1 MKALYELAIEVMA
14 DIKQIENAIGSL
26 SGNGIESHYRLRTNG
41 EVRGSYVYAKVRT
54 SNYVKLLHA
63 EKKDLEK
70 DFCIIKNENL
80 TDEYKGNEYF
90 MNYKYKIN
98 IIFQIPD

>member
-1 MKALYELAIEVMA
+1 MNKLYELALELMA

-26 SGNGIESHYRLRTNG
+26 SGNGLESHYRLRTNS

-70 DFCIIKNENL
+70 DLKVVETKIKSL
-80 TDEYKGNEYF
+80 
-90 MNYKYKIN
+90 IN
-98 IIFQIPD
+98 